1 MLTLRYQLQPQLDG
15 YLSVVP
21 APNADELRKHY
32 SEQYFQSPQTSSYQ
46 ETYDALELR
55 HKALKCSALLHAIIQ
70 SGITK
75 GKFLDICA
83 GEGFLMNEARQH
95 RYKVTGIDF
104 SDYGVEIFSP
114 HLQSQLMTG
123 DLYEVLDRLQVSGRR
138 FAVCSA
144 INVLEHVIAPDLLM
158 LKIRNVL
165 EPGGLC
171 AITVPNDFSKLH
183 VLLLD
188 NKMIDREFWVG
199 PPQHLHFFNCKN
211 LPVFMASQG
220 FELLD
225 AFTDFP
231 IDLFLLHSGSNYIA
245 DTKQGKAAHRARLVA
260 DLMIAEAGLPKYLA
274 LYRAMFAAELGRAVT
289 VLVRPTNK

>member
-1 MLTLRYQLQPQLDG
+1 MPSLSYPLQPQPDG

-21 APNADELRKHY
+21 APNADELRRHY

-55 HKALKCSALLHAIIQ
+55 HKALKCSALLLAITQ
-70 SGITK
+70 SGITN
-75 GKFLDICA
+75 GEFLDIGA

-104 SDYGVEIFSP
+104 SAYGVEKFFP
-114 HLQSQLMTG
+114 HLQSQLMSG

-144 INVLEHVIAPDLLM
+144 INVLEHVIAPDLFM
-158 LKIRNVL
+158 LKIRNIL

-183 VLLLD
+183 ELLLD
-188 NKMIDREFWVG
+188 NKMIDREFWVA
-199 PPQHLHFFNCKN
+199 PPQHLH
-211 LPVFMASQG
+211 
-220 FELLD
+220 
-225 AFTDFP
+225 
-231 IDLFLLHSGSNYIA
+231 Y
-245 DTKQGKAAHRARLVA
+245 
-260 DLMIAEAGLPKYLA
+260 
-274 LYRAMFAAELGRAVT
+274 
-289 VLVRPTNK
+289 

>member
-1 MLTLRYQLQPQLDG
+1 MPSISYQLQPRPDG

-21 APNADELRKHY
+21 APNADDLRRHY

-55 HKALKCSALLHAIIQ
+55 HKALKCSALLHAITQ
-70 SGITK
+70 SGITN
-75 GKFLDICA
+75 GEFLDIGA

-104 SDYGVEIFSP
+104 SAYGVEKFFP
-114 HLQSQLMTG
+114 HLQSQLMSG

-144 INVLEHVIAPDLLM
+144 INVLEHVIAPDLFM

-183 VLLLD
+183 ELLLD
-188 NKMIDREFWVG
+188 NKMIDREFWVA
-199 PPQHLHFFNCKN
+199 PPQHLHYFNCKN

-245 DTKQGKAAHRARLVA
+245 DAKQGKAAHRARLLA
-260 DLMIAEAGLPKYLA
+260 DLMIAEAGLSKYLA
-274 LYRAMFAAELGRAVT
+274 LYRAMFVAELGRDIT